1 MKNIYGKRNSLIALD
16 GIDQSSKETQ
26 VKMLEERF
34 ESVGHNVK
42 TLTFPNY
49 TTKLGGLIDDMLKD
63 KWDPDVFVRHI
74 LFELNRYESKK
85 VLDWAKKDTIVIT
98 DRYYMSGWAYAKAAG
113 MSSLGMNIIK
123 SIDSLLPQPE
133 FTFILNIKLAT
144 SVKRKKRN
152 RDKFE
157 RDMKLQREVI
167 KEFRRLSGMW
177 GWNIINA
184 ERKSEDIHKTICN
197 KLSRRFPELK

>member
-1 MKNIYGKRNSLIALD
+1 MKNIYGKHNSLIALD

-26 VKMLEERF
+26 VKMLAERF

-49 TTKLGGLIDDMLKD
+49 KTKLGGLIDDMLKD
-63 KWDPDVFVRHI
+63 KWDPDVFIRHI
-74 LFELNRYESKK
+74 LLELNRYESKQ

-98 DRYYMSGWAYAKAAG
+98 DRYYMSGWAYAKAANVPPLG
-113 MSSLGMNIIK
+113 MSIIK
-123 SIDSLLPQPE
+123 AIDSTLPQPE

-157 RDMKLQREVI
+157 RDMELQRNVLR
-167 KEFRRLSGMW
+167 EFRKLSDMW
-177 GWNIINA
+177 GWNYINA
-184 ERKSEDIHKTICN
+184 ERKPEQIHKTICN
-197 KLSRRFPELK
+197 KLSKRFPELK

>member
-1 MKNIYGKRNSLIALD
+1 MKNLYGKHNTLIALD

-26 VKMLEERF
+26 VKMLAERF
-34 ESVGHNVK
+34 ESNGHNVK

-49 TTKLGGLIDDMLKD
+49 TTRLGGLIDDMLKD

-74 LFELNRYESKK
+74 LFELNRYESKQ

-98 DRYYMSGWAYAKAAG
+98 DRYYMSGWAYAKAANVPPLG
-113 MSSLGMNIIK
+113 MSIIK
-123 SIDSLLPQPE
+123 AIDSTLPQPE

-157 RDMKLQREVI
+157 RDMELQRNVLR
-167 KEFRRLSGMW
+167 EFRKLSDMW
-177 GWNIINA
+177 GWNYINA
-184 ERKSEDIHKTICN
+184 ERKPEQIHKTICN

>member
-1 MKNIYGKRNSLIALD
+1 MKEVYGKRNSLIALD
-16 GIDQSSKETQ
+16 GIDQSSKQTQ
-26 VKMLEERF
+26 VELLAEKF
-34 ESVGHNVK
+34 IQNDYQVK
-42 TLTFPNY
+42 TLTFPDY
-49 TTKLGGLIDDMLKD
+49 KTKLGKLIDNMLHD
-63 KWDPDVFVRHI
+63 HWDPDVFIRHI
-74 LFELNRYESKK
+74 LFELNRYESKP

-113 MSSLGMNIIK
+113 MSRLGMNIIK

-144 SVKRKKRN
+144 SVKRKQKN

-157 RDMKLQREVI
+157 RDMELQRNVI
-167 KEFRRLSGMW
+167 KEFKELSKIW

-184 ERKSEDIHKTICN
+184 EREPEDIHKSICR
-197 KLSRRFPELK
+197 KLSQRFPELK